1 MSGFI
6 QKAIDEI
13 LSLLYNNNNSITA
26 EQQAHLISVVI
37 GLDYDHV
44 PELFMIEN
52 ALQVWTNGIT
62 LCRERLE
69 K

>member
-26 EQQAHLISVVI
+26 EQQAHLISIVI
-37 GLDYDHV
+37 GLDYEHV
-44 PELFMIEN
+44 PELFMIQN

-62 LCRERLE
+62 FCKERLH